1 MADDINCSASFG
13 QSNNDSEELPI
24 IVAQRFLNIFRQL
37 HIFSDERRE
46 AFNKMLLELPPEV
59 KSIFQSLPGGT
70 PLQEYMEDLEQKSKG
85 LEPVARHNHQK
96 NSNILQE
103 ALSENRSTGGTTG
116 GEGIINGDNFARI
129 LASSLAQSNAEI
141 IRELQNTRPAATGI
155 EGGSGT
161 GGGFDGMNVTIPY
174 KKAVIPYCAE
184 LSPIAQKLQSVNVLV
199 RREDGTLYGDNAD
212 AYGFAGM
219 VRASGI
225 QIDGKKTLVLGSGGA
240 SSTGCAVLEEM
251 GARSVT
257 IISRKGED
265 NYNNLDRHADA
276 EVIVNTTP
284 VGMYPN
290 CGVSPVDLSLFPK
303 LEGVLDIVY
312 NPART
317 AFVLQAE
324 KLGIPYMSGLYMLVA
339 QAKRTAEVFENR
351 DIPDSETERIW
362 KKLSLEM
369 QNIVLIGLRV
379 CCLSTVAARLA
390 EKFDL
395 FALDSDAEIE
405 EKNGMSRAQ
414 LIEKHGEA
422 EFRELESEAIA
433 ALGKRSGAVIATGG
447 GCVTREENYDLL
459 HQNGIIFWLERDV
472 SKLPREGRPLSAGD
486 LAAMYDR
493 RKACYERF
501 ADHIVDNNGTVEDTV
516 QAILDCLK

>member
-1 MADDINCSASFG
+1 MKRCGLLGEKLGHSYSPAIHAELADY
-13 QSNNDSEELPI
+13 EYRLYE
-24 IVAQRFLNIFRQL
+24 VAPEKLGEFL
-37 HIFSDERRE
+37 
-46 AFNKMLLELPPEV
+46 
-59 KSIFQSLPGGT
+59 
-70 PLQEYMEDLEQKSKG
+70 
-85 LEPVARHNHQK
+85 
-96 NSNILQE
+96 
-103 ALSENRSTGGTTG
+103 
-116 GEGIINGDNFARI
+116 
-129 LASSLAQSNAEI
+129 
-141 IRELQNTRPAATGI
+141 
-155 EGGSGT
+155 T

-225 QIDGKKTLVLGSGGA
+225 AIEGKKTLVLGSGGA
-240 SSTGCAVLEEM
+240 SSTVCAVLEEM

-369 QNIVLIGLRV
+369 QNIVLVGMPGSGK
-379 CCLSTVAARLA
+379 STIAALLA
-390 EKFDL
+390 ERL
-395 FALDSDAEIE
+395 HRPVLDSDAQVVETA
-405 EKNGMSRAQ
+405 GMSIPDIFSAGGEDAFRARETAA
-414 LIEKHGEA
+414 LA
-422 EFRELESEAIA
+422 E
-433 ALGKRSGAVIATGG
+433 LGKRSGAVLATGG
-447 GCVTREENYDLL
+447 GSICREENYPLL
-459 HQNGIIFWLERDV
+459 HQNGTIFWLQRDLAL
-472 SKLPREGRPLSAGD
+472 LPKDGRPISQRSD
-486 LAAMYDR
+486 LAALYAQR
-493 RKACYERF
+493 APLYARF
-501 ADHIVDNNGTVEDTV
+501 ADAVIDNNGTPEETV
-516 QAILDCLK
+516 RKILEVLA

>member
-1 MADDINCSASFG
+1 M
-13 QSNNDSEELPI
+13 
-24 IVAQRFLNIFRQL
+24 
-37 HIFSDERRE
+37 
-46 AFNKMLLELPPEV
+46 
-59 KSIFQSLPGGT
+59 
-70 PLQEYMEDLEQKSKG
+70 
-85 LEPVARHNHQK
+85 
-96 NSNILQE
+96 
-103 ALSENRSTGGTTG
+103 
-116 GEGIINGDNFARI
+116 
-129 LASSLAQSNAEI
+129 
-141 IRELQNTRPAATGI
+141 
-155 EGGSGT
+155 
-161 GGGFDGMNVTIPY
+161 
-174 KKAVIPYCAE
+174 
-184 LSPIAQKLQSVNVLV
+184 LV

-225 QIDGKKTLVLGSGGA
+225 AIEGKKTLVLGSGGA
-240 SSTGCAVLEEM
+240 SSTVHAVLEEM

-290 CGVSPVDLSLFPK
+290 CGVSPIDLSLFPK

-369 QNIVLIGLRV
+369 QNIVLVGMPGSGTWLYV
-379 CCLSTVAARLA
+379 PSSML
-390 EKFDL
+390 E
-395 FALDSDAEIE
+395 DAKNLIRPIDEIPE
-405 EKNGMSRAQ
+405 Q
-414 LIEKHGEA
+414 
-422 EFRELESEAIA
+422 
-433 ALGKRSGAVIATGG
+433 
-447 GCVTREENYDLL
+447 
-459 HQNGIIFWLERDV
+459 
-472 SKLPREGRPLSAGD
+472 
-486 LAAMYDR
+486 
-493 RKACYERF
+493 
-501 ADHIVDNNGTVEDTV
+501 EDM
-516 QAILDCLK
+516 Q

>member
-1 MADDINCSASFG
+1 MKRCGLLGEKLGHSYSPAIHAELADY
-13 QSNNDSEELPI
+13 EYRLYE
-24 IVAQRFLNIFRQL
+24 VAPEKLGEFL
-37 HIFSDERRE
+37 
-46 AFNKMLLELPPEV
+46 
-59 KSIFQSLPGGT
+59 
-70 PLQEYMEDLEQKSKG
+70 
-85 LEPVARHNHQK
+85 
-96 NSNILQE
+96 
-103 ALSENRSTGGTTG
+103 
-116 GEGIINGDNFARI
+116 
-129 LASSLAQSNAEI
+129 
-141 IRELQNTRPAATGI
+141 
-155 EGGSGT
+155 T

-174 KKAVIPYCAE
+174 KKAVIPYCAK

-219 VRASGI
+219 VRASGV
-225 QIDGKKTLVLGSGGA
+225 QIDGKD
-240 SSTGCAVLEEM
+240 
-251 GARSVT
+251 ARARLRRRLLDGLCRARGDGRAQRDHHLPQGRTTTTIWIVT
-257 IISRKGED
+257 RT
-265 NYNNLDRHADA
+265 R
-276 EVIVNTTP
+276 VIVNTTP

-369 QNIVLIGLRV
+369 QNIVLVGMPGSGK
-379 CCLSTVAARLA
+379 STVAARLA
-390 EKFDL
+390 EKLDRI
-395 FALDSDAEIE
+395 ALDSDAEIE
-405 EKNGMSRAQ
+405 EKNGMSCAQ

-459 HQNGIIFWLERDV
+459 HQNGIIFWLKRDIDQ
-472 SKLPREGRPLSAGD
+472 LPREGRPLSAGD

>member
-1 MADDINCSASFG
+1 MKRCGLLGEKLGHSYSPAIHAELADY
-13 QSNNDSEELPI
+13 EYRLYE
-24 IVAQRFLNIFRQL
+24 VAPEKLGEFL
-37 HIFSDERRE
+37 
-46 AFNKMLLELPPEV
+46 
-59 KSIFQSLPGGT
+59 
-70 PLQEYMEDLEQKSKG
+70 
-85 LEPVARHNHQK
+85 
-96 NSNILQE
+96 
-103 ALSENRSTGGTTG
+103 
-116 GEGIINGDNFARI
+116 
-129 LASSLAQSNAEI
+129 
-141 IRELQNTRPAATGI
+141 
-155 EGGSGT
+155 T

-240 SSTGCAVLEEM
+240 SSTVCAVLEEM

-324 KLGIPYMSGLYMLVA
+324 KLGISYMSGLYMLVA

-351 DIPDSETERIW
+351 DILDSEDFIVSN
-362 KKLSLEM
+362 LLLPIGSLVYLLFCVTKWGWGFDKYLAEA
-369 QNIVLIGLRV
+369 NKGSGLRF
-379 CCLSTVAARLA
+379 ARWL
-390 EKFDL
+390 KPYFQWVL
-395 FALDSDAEIE
+395 PI
-405 EKNGMSRAQ
+405 
-414 LIEKHGEA
+414 LI
-422 EFRELESEAIA
+422 
-433 ALGKRSGAVIATGG
+433 VII
-447 GCVTREENYDLL
+447 LL
-459 HQNGIIFWLERDV
+459 QGL
-472 SKLPREGRPLSAGD
+472 
-486 LAAMYDR
+486 
-493 RKACYERF
+493 
-501 ADHIVDNNGTVEDTV
+501 
-516 QAILDCLK
+516 

>member
-1 MADDINCSASFG
+1 MKRCGLLGEKLGHSYSPAIHAELADY
-13 QSNNDSEELPI
+13 EYRLYE
-24 IVAQRFLNIFRQL
+24 VAPEKLGEFL
-37 HIFSDERRE
+37 
-46 AFNKMLLELPPEV
+46 
-59 KSIFQSLPGGT
+59 
-70 PLQEYMEDLEQKSKG
+70 
-85 LEPVARHNHQK
+85 
-96 NSNILQE
+96 
-103 ALSENRSTGGTTG
+103 
-116 GEGIINGDNFARI
+116 
-129 LASSLAQSNAEI
+129 
-141 IRELQNTRPAATGI
+141 
-155 EGGSGT
+155 T

-240 SSTGCAVLEEM
+240 SSTVCAVLEEM

-303 LEGVLDIVY
+303 LDGVLDIVY

-317 AFVLQAE
+317 ALVLQAE

-369 QNIVLIGLRV
+369 QNIVLVGMPGSGK
-379 CCLSTVAARLA
+379 STIAALLA
-390 EKFDL
+390 ERL
-395 FALDSDAEIE
+395 HRPVLDSDAQVVETA
-405 EKNGMSRAQ
+405 GMSIPDIFAAGGEDAFRARETAA
-414 LIEKHGEA
+414 LA
-422 EFRELESEAIA
+422 E
-433 ALGKRSGAVIATGG
+433 LGKRSGAVLATGG
-447 GCVTREENYDLL
+447 GCVCRAENYPLL
-459 HQNGIIFWLERDV
+459 HQNGTIFWLQRDLAL
-472 SKLPREGRPLSAGD
+472 LPKDGRPISQRSD
-486 LAAMYDR
+486 LTALYAQRAPLY
-493 RKACYERF
+493 ARF
-501 ADHIVDNNGTVEDTV
+501 ADAVIDNNGTPEETV
-516 QAILDCLK
+516 RKILEVLA

>member
-1 MADDINCSASFG
+1 MKRCGLLGEKLGHSYSPAIHAELADY
-13 QSNNDSEELPI
+13 EYRLYE
-24 IVAQRFLNIFRQL
+24 VAPEKLGEFL
-37 HIFSDERRE
+37 
-46 AFNKMLLELPPEV
+46 
-59 KSIFQSLPGGT
+59 
-70 PLQEYMEDLEQKSKG
+70 
-85 LEPVARHNHQK
+85 
-96 NSNILQE
+96 
-103 ALSENRSTGGTTG
+103 
-116 GEGIINGDNFARI
+116 
-129 LASSLAQSNAEI
+129 
-141 IRELQNTRPAATGI
+141 
-155 EGGSGT
+155 T

-225 QIDGKKTLVLGSGGA
+225 QINGKKTLVLGSGGA
-240 SSTGCAVLEEM
+240 SSTVCAVLEEM

-369 QNIVLIGLRV
+369 Q
-379 CCLSTVAARLA
+379 
-390 EKFDL
+390 K
-395 FALDSDAEIE
+395 IE
-405 EKNGMSRAQ
+405 EKNGMSCAQ

-433 ALGKRSGAVIATGG
+433 ELGKRSGAVIATGG

-459 HQNGIIFWLERDV
+459 HQNGIIFWLKRDIDQ
-472 SKLPREGRPLSAGD
+472 LPREGRPLSVGD